1 MNPLFHTGFSIS
13 DSLKYV
19 RKSVLIY
26 ETIINSPFQLLPH
39 PEILPWMLVHQNVP
53 LLCCG
58 NMGVDFRDVDG
69 TVTKHFLDV
78 ADIHIGF

>member
-1 MNPLFHTGFSIS
+1 MN
-13 DSLKYV
+13 KYMNKKNCQ
-19 RKSVLIY
+19 KSNIANS
-26 ETIINSPFQLLPH
+26 NSPFRFLPH
-39 PEILPWMLVHQNVP
+39 PEILPRMLVHQNVP

>member
-1 MNPLFHTGFSIS
+1 M
-13 DSLKYV
+13 
-19 RKSVLIY
+19 
-26 ETIINSPFQLLPH
+26 PFCIVVKNFYCLLLPH
-39 PEILPWMLVHQNVP
+39 PEILPRMLVHQNVP